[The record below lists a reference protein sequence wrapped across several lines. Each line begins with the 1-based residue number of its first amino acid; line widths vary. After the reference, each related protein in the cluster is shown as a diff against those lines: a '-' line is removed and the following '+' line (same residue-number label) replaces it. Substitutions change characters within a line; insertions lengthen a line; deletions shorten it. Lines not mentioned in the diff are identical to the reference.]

1 MSKLKRHRPKQVLD
15 DQTLS
20 RPDPPDRPIDKTSEP
35 TKNHSSPAVSGK
47 VLMDLYR
54 CQQDQVESVRAFFAR
69 VNQIA
74 SRVPLSKLCDCGCN
88 NLVPFASE
96 TVLYLVLCGLS
107 NKNMQ
112 TACFLEA
119 EKDGILNESSL
130 IAFCDGL
137 SKEKISDKS
146 EDEKSIMD
154 EDMDIDMR
162 CLSLAETLP
171 KEEDIN
177 SFQSEENTNIG
188 SNHDIEAE
196 AQYSRETGPV
206 DLGFG
211 SIFWE
216 VAKDFSF
223 VIREVI
229 GDIDN
234 KDPSAENNNQS
245 GRPISPDP

>member
-1 MSKLKRHRPKQVLD
+1 M
-15 DQTLS
+15 
-20 RPDPPDRPIDKTSEP
+20 
-35 TKNHSSPAVSGK
+35 
-47 VLMDLYR
+47 
-54 CQQDQVESVRAFFAR
+54 
-69 VNQIA
+69 
-74 SRVPLSKLCDCGCN
+74 
-88 NLVPFASE
+88 
-96 TVLYLVLCGLS
+96 
-107 NKNMQ
+107 
-112 TACFLEA
+112 
-119 EKDGILNESSL
+119 NESSL

-162 CLSLAETLP
+162 CLSLEENLP

-177 SFQSEENTNIG
+177 LFQSEENTNIG

-245 GRPISPDP
+245 GRPISPDMFESEYEEEEEIKKSSANEPSVAQAQEEKQPTFYRLMEKTRTRKGWKRKKATSKSSPTKVIFFDIFTSAVLTVNFLSLFHLTHGRGSSFIYFIQT